1 MPARLARNTAISLL
15 IFAIVLAITRSNL
28 AISTTAR
35 SCLVAVLTRSTDLA
49 EIRGAVRDASLRL
62 LGWNPWREGAR
73 GENARNEAGAGGAQA
88 GGGGAPGGGPDGA
101 DLEFDT
107 VESAVLSLA
116 SLPEDGGVRILDGA
130 ETAPS
135 RSGAEA
141 QVQARGQTQVQA
153 QAQVQ
158 ASPLSQDLQ
167 ASPAPGERPLAIASR
182 APVVAAAP
190 AGAAGAGREQLKLT
204 IPVNGRVTYGFGYR
218 VHPIYKRRLF
228 HQGIDIA
235 APTGTPIRAAAAG
248 KVVRAGPCGTYGNIV
263 ELDHG
268 GGASTLYAHCSR
280 VLVKAGD
287 RVRAGQKIADVGSTG
302 LSTGPHLHF
311 EVSIDGKPRDPLAHL
326 EGVRRDRL

>member
-35 SCLVAVLTRSTDLA
+35 SYVEAVLTRSTDLA
-49 EIRGAVRDASLRL
+49 EIRRAVRDASLRL

-73 GENARNEAGAGGAQA
+73 GENARNGAGGAQGD
-88 GGGGAPGGGPDGA
+88 GGEPPGGGPDGA
-101 DLEFDT
+101 DLESGI
-107 VESAVLSLA
+107 VESAALSLA
-116 SLPEDGGVRILDGA
+116 HLPEDGGVRVLDGVENA
-130 ETAPS
+130 QSQPRAQ
-135 RSGAEA
+135 A

-153 QAQVQ
+153 EVQGQ
-158 ASPLSQDLQ
+158 ASPPGQDLQ
-167 ASPAPGERPLAIASR
+167 ASPAPRERPPVIASR
-182 APVVAAAP
+182 APAVAAAP
-190 AGAAGAGREQLKLT
+190 AAAVSAGREQLKLT

-248 KVVRAGPCGTYGNIV
+248 KVLRAGPCGTYGNIV

-287 RVRAGQKIADVGSTG
+287 RVRAGQKIAEVGSTG

-311 EVSIDGKPRDPLAHL
+311 EVSIDGKPRDPFAHL